1 MSKKSN
7 AALREVRRITVSANL
22 LAGLNYRQ
30 MAKALDVSI
39 GTIANDVKI
48 ILGRMQKEQIV
59 NAEDWVTLELSR
71 IDRAMNAIWG
81 QITDDESKT
90 KLTTID
96 RMVKLMELRSKY
108 LGLFMPEKHAIT
120 DPEGKPLDLD
130 KFIEQQLEN
139 LASSQQS

>member
-1 MSKKSN
+1 MSKKN
-7 AALREVRRITVSANL
+7 RAAQIEERRIKVSANL
-22 LAGLNYRQ
+22 LAGLTYRQ
-30 MAKALDVSI
+30 MGKALDVSI
-39 GTIANDVKI
+39 GTIAKDVKI

-81 QITDDESKT
+81 QITDSDSKT
-90 KLTTID
+90 RLHAID

-108 LGLFMPEKHAIT
+108 LGLFMPEKHALT

-130 KFIEQQLEN
+130 KFIEQQLED
-139 LASSQQS
+139 LAASQQS

>member
-1 MSKKSN
+1 MSKKN
-7 AALREVRRITVSANL
+7 KEALREERRIKISANL
-22 LAGLNYRQ
+22 LAGLTYRQ
-30 MAKALDVSI
+30 MGKALDISI

-48 ILGRMQKEQIV
+48 ILGRMQREQID
-59 NAEDWVTLELSR
+59 NAEDWITLELTR

-81 QITDDESKT
+81 QITGEDSKT
-90 KLTTID
+90 RLTAID

-130 KFIEQQLEN
+130 RYIEQQLES
-139 LASSQQS
+139 LAASQQD

>member
-1 MSKKSN
+1 MSKKN
-7 AALREVRRITVSANL
+7 KEAQREERRISVSANL
-22 LAGLNYRQ
+22 LAGLTYRQ

-48 ILGRMQKEQIV
+48 ILGRMHREQIV

-81 QITDDESKT
+81 QITDKDSKT
-90 KLTTID
+90 RLTAID